1 MQRRAFIKGTIL
13 ATAVLAADKVFA
25 GKYDSPGSTTLNQL
39 TNRESPSV
47 LEQKHVPA
55 LEVPQKVEAGSWFD
69 VKVKVGFMQEH
80 PSSPGHWITEI
91 KLLLNGA
98 EVAKTEFK
106 KGGITSSFTSFR
118 IRLEK
123 TSTVEAVEHCNLHGT
138 WISDS
143 VKVEVS

>member
-1 MQRRAFIKGTIL
+1 MQRREFIKGTIL

-25 GKYDSPGSTTLNQL
+25 GKYESPGSTTLNQL

-55 LEVPQKVEAGSWFD
+55 VEVPQKVEAGSWFD
-69 VKVKVGFMQEH
+69 VKVKVGFMKEH

-91 KLLLNGA
+91 KLLVNGT
-98 EVAKTEFK
+98 EVANTEFK
-106 KGGITSSFTSFR
+106 KGGVTSSYASFR

-123 TSTVEAVEHCNLHGT
+123 ASTVEAVEHCNLHGT

-143 VKVEVS
+143 VQVKVA